1 MFDADSLPRFFR
13 AGASGAGEPSFLFP
27 FTHGRAMASVA
38 ASAVATAART
48 ITIDVVSDIV

>member
-1 MFDADSLPRFFR
+1 MCDADSLPRFFR
-13 AGASGAGEPSFLFP
+13 ARVRVASFLFP
-27 FTHGRAMASVA
+27 FTHGRAMAFVA